1 MDGVGLSPLVLFLKD
16 TLPSNTLETVL
27 LDAYIKRGSGVS
39 MDTLY
44 KILLRRHQSSL
55 KRIRIGVRKYR
66 GGVKNLLFKRKMLS
80 FITGGKMSQLRELSM
95 GMSGKKK
102 KKKASRSSYY
112 LSPTRT
118 NGVEYAGFLPTTTS
132 ESPCPLHPQLLP
144 D

>member
-66 GGVKNLLFKRKMLS
+66 GTVKNFLFKRKMLS

-102 KKKASRSSYY
+102 KKKNFS
-112 LSPTRT
+112 LILLLVT
-118 NGVEYAGFLPTTTS
+118 NTN
-132 ESPCPLHPQLLP
+132 
-144 D
+144 